1 MLHLRES
8 RLGGSPQKRGP
19 CYHLPHLHGLEETCN
34 DHRPGLFDAGFAP
47 GMFPVSLGDVV
58 QDSPVGAADA
68 VVGIPI
74 APVVGILIVVGIRLT
89 KVPHKKN

>member
-1 MLHLRES
+1 MIIALVYLMLAL
-8 RLGGSPQKRGP
+8 LLLPVINICGGKLKRG
-19 CYHLPHLHGLEETCN
+19 CKIEK
-34 DHRPGLFDAGFAP
+34 P